1 MSVAIT
7 VKNAF
12 IFYTQARPTA
22 GESFQIDIVQ
32 YKPGPLLVF
41 TFDDIAHF
49 VFGPANGSQINSIE
63 GPPKVPK
70 S

>member
-12 IFYTQARPTA
+12 IFYTRRDPPQ
-22 GESFQIDIVQ
+22 GKVFQIDIVQ
-32 YKPGPLLVF
+32 YKPGPLPVF